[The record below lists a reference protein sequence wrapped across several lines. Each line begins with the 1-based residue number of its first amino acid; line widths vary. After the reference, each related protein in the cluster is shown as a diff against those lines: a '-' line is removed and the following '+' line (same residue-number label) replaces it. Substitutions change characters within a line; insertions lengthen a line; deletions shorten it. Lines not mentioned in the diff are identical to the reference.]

1 MMSMRTSSINGAN
14 TNFPVYPTL
23 ERGKAITM
31 FICVALKRS
40 SRVLLGLHVSLAGL
54 CYRTCWVRLRVPA
67 HSIRCINTSWWPT
80 GWKTTWQES
89 TWTSWWTP
97 SWQGTRN
104 VSLWQRQPTSWA
116 SLGRALPETPHQMVQ
131 CWAPH
136 HTGASPVKG
145 HKIPLRDLR
154 ATVLWGKA

>member
-1 MMSMRTSSINGAN
+1 MEKTLI
-14 TNFPVYPTL
+14 FPFIPHWRE
-23 ERGKAITM
+23 ERESPCLSVLPWSGVQG
-31 FICVALKRS
+31 F
-40 SRVLLGLHVSLAGL
+40 LLGLHVSLAGL

-89 TWTSWWTP
+89 TWMSWWTP
-97 SWQGTRN
+97 SWQWTRN

-154 ATVLWGKA
+154 ATLLWGKA